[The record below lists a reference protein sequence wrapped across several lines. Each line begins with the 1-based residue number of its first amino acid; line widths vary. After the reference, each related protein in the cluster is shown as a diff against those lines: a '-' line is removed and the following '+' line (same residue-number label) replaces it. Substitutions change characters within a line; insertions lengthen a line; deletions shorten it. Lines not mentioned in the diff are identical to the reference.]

1 MHKINYKDILYNA
14 GNVTIF
20 YNNYKW
26 SITFKNCE
34 LLCHTPLIVIK
45 NPPASAQ
52 VWSLGREDPVEK
64 EAATHSSKSCL
75 ENPIHRGAWWA
86 TVCGVTKSWT
96 RLSMYP
102 CATPVAYIRLYIN
115 YTWVNIYI
123 IQCKIST
130 CVLYRKLLR
139 CFDFWFF
146 ILCLQ
151 NAEILK
157 IEIIDITFY

>member
-115 YTWVNIYI
+115 YRKKNYKKQKNVEATVFVFF
-123 IQCKIST
+123 T
-130 CVLYRKLLR
+130 C
-139 CFDFWFF
+139 FW
-146 ILCLQ
+146 ITSRS
-151 NAEILK
+151 LK
-157 IEIIDITFY
+157 K